1 MSKPKTYNYNMKQD
15 LKEKLHILSQAQRME
30 LVLRLKCMGKEG
42 DNIKDDDIERVLK
55 KIKSK

>member
-1 MSKPKTYNYNMKQD
+1 MKQD